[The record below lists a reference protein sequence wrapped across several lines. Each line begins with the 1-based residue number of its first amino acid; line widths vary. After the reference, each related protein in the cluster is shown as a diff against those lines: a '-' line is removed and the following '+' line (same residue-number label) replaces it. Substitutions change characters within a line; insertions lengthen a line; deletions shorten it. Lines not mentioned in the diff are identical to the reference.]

1 MEWIHEDDLSDY
13 VFLFL
18 KKVLKDCPKLERLVL
33 HQKSNNGEAFRNELL
48 SPTEQADFIVQFASG
63 MVNLVALGLVNMG
76 LHHAAIP
83 EVNRRI
89 QEEIHPSKPS
99 FWFYLGDRLPDKN
112 GFNFPTIHCDQ
123 IVYPTD
129 WFAVPPKF

>member
-1 MEWIHEDDLSDY
+1 MGWIHEDDLSDY
-13 VFLFL
+13 VFIFL
-18 KKVLKDCPKLERLVL
+18 KKVLRGCPKLERLVL

-48 SPTEQADFIVQFASG
+48 SHSEQADLIVQFASG
-63 MVNLVALGLVNMG
+63 MHNLVALCLVNMG
-76 LHHAAIP
+76 LHHAIIQ

-89 QEEIHPSKPS
+89 TAEIHPSKPS
-99 FWFYLGDRLPDKN
+99 FWFYSGDRLPDKN
-112 GFNFPTIHCDQ
+112 GPNFPPIHCDQ